1 MKKFLSL
8 FLCFVVSLLLIGCVT
23 DKNNGFSTSSNSA
36 TTQEVTTSATNE
48 AVAKYEQPPVQSP
61 LENDKYP
68 TVSHITIYKNGGMRY
83 DITDR
88 KEIERICDY
97 YMAIEG
103 DFVETRVSICDLPNE
118 ERVEREIRFFMGGYE
133 DQKILGSIQM
143 TNKGRYCLSRDGV
156 FDIYL
161 PEVNDAVSYQNY
173 FDDIFSS
180 QTQPYMDVFT
190 R

>member
-1 MKKFLSL
+1 MKKLSVL
-8 FLCFVVSLLLIGCVT
+8 FLCFVTLFLLIGCGT
-23 DKNNGFSTSSNSA
+23 DKSDSPSTPSGSVTTQSA
-36 TTQEVTTSATNE
+36 TTSAATE
-48 AVAKYEQPPVQSP
+48 DIAKYEQPPVQSP

-88 KEIERICDY
+88 QEIEKICDY
-97 YMAIEG
+97 YIAIEG
-103 DFVETRVSICDLPNE
+103 TFVETKASIYDLPNE
-118 ERVEREIRFFMGGYE
+118 EKVEREVRFFMGGYE
-133 DQKILGSIQM
+133 DQKILGSLQM

>member
-1 MKKFLSL
+1 MKKFLLL
-8 FLCFVVSLLLIGCVT
+8 FLCLIVSLLLIGCETVGNSISSTPSGSVT
-23 DKNNGFSTSSNSA
+23 TQSA
-36 TTQEVTTSATNE
+36 TTGTATEN
-48 AVAKYEQPPVQSP
+48 VAEYEQPPVQSP

-68 TVSHITIYKNGGMRY
+68 TVSHITIYKSGGMRY

-88 KEIERICDY
+88 KEIERICNY

-103 DFVETRVSICDLPNE
+103 DFIETRVSIYDLPNE
-118 ERVEREIRFFMGGYE
+118 EKVDREIRFFTGGYE

-143 TNKGRYCLSRDGV
+143 TNNGRYCLSKDGGYDV
-156 FDIYL
+156 YL
-161 PEVNDAVSYQNY
+161 PKTDDAKSYQNY
-173 FDDIFSS
+173 FDEIFTS

>member
-1 MKKFLSL
+1 MKKFLLL
-8 FLCFVVSLLLIGCVT
+8 FLCLIVSLLLIGCETVG
-23 DKNNGFSTSSNSA
+23 NSISSTPSGSV
-36 TTQEVTTSATNE
+36 TTQEVTTGATTE
-48 AVAKYEQPPVQSP
+48 TAAKYEQPPIQSP

-68 TVSHITIYKNGGMRY
+68 TVSHITIYKSGGMRY

-88 KEIERICDY
+88 KEIEKICNY
-97 YMAIEG
+97 YTAIEG
-103 DFVETRVSICDLPNE
+103 DFVETRVSIYDLPNE
-118 ERVEREIRFFMGGYE
+118 EIVDREIRFFMGGYE

>member
-1 MKKFLSL
+1 
-8 FLCFVVSLLLIGCVT
+8 
-23 DKNNGFSTSSNSA
+23 
-36 TTQEVTTSATNE
+36 
-48 AVAKYEQPPVQSP
+48 
-61 LENDKYP
+61 
-68 TVSHITIYKNGGMRY
+68 
-83 DITDR
+83 
-88 KEIERICDY
+88 
-97 YMAIEG
+97 MAIEG